1 MSRNY
6 VSKMFVG
13 TGIANITASPVDLAA
28 LTEGQIIAFDFDE
41 ANGADTSV
49 SATTK
54 LIGFARGTAVLG
66 EPILAGPIPVAGIRE
81 ALNNPYQAPVN
92 QISTLTV
99 TAVPAV
105 GETAIF
111 KVIYHDNLSIIP
123 NQIKQTVVGVIATT
137 ANVVSTT
144 TWATAIKAEFVKQ
157 TAELGGN
164 LFVAVTSAAAVVT
177 FTGITLKTSSSYN
190 GIDRPET
197 LVFEVG
203 VPEATDTV
211 STYTVVDPATAA
223 KAGQGDPAKIAW
235 LEEQHMGRLGY
246 ADRRMWND
254 TKKYQSQLVAGITDY
269 EVLVINADQFTE
281 GDMQGT
287 RANPIGAVIAT
298 SAAAMA
304 LIEVDLAF
312 AGIVP
317 EIVPANA

>member
-6 VSKMFVG
+6 VSKMSVG
-13 TGIANITASPVDLAA
+13 TGIANLTGAPVDLAA

-66 EPILAGPIPVAGIRE
+66 EPILAGPIPVAGVRE

-144 TWATAIKAEFVKQ
+144 TWATAIKAESVKQ

-177 FTGITLKTSSSYN
+177 FTGITLK
-190 GIDRPET
+190 
-197 LVFEVG
+197 
-203 VPEATDTV
+203 
-211 STYTVVDPATAA
+211 
-223 KAGQGDPAKIAW
+223 KI
-235 LEEQHMGRLGY
+235 GR
-246 ADRRMWND
+246 ASCRER
-254 TKKYQSQLVAGITDY
+254 V
-269 EVLVINADQFTE
+269 
-281 GDMQGT
+281 
-287 RANPIGAVIAT
+287 
-298 SAAAMA
+298 
-304 LIEVDLAF
+304 
-312 AGIVP
+312 
-317 EIVPANA
+317 